1 MMGLKSM
8 NELDSKLAKLEKF
21 AEDRYISNLHEH
33 IYALDLKEEF
43 IKGLP
48 KEKLVYVHVKLH
60 SLLSYRRFSSQF
72 DVLKKLHNKVAAF
85 LDFHP
90 EVDRL
95 DG

>member
-1 MMGLKSM
+1 M
-8 NELDSKLAKLEKF
+8 NELDAKLAKLEKF
-21 AEDRYISNLHEH
+21 AEDKYISKLNEH

-43 IKGLP
+43 IKDLP

-60 SLLSYRRFSSQF
+60 SLLSYRRFSEQF
-72 DVLKKLHNKVAAF
+72 DVLKKLHDKIVPF